1 MHGCRCS
8 HKEGCFCG
16 SQGNDCSSNLIE
28 MQLKTVHTYLTTS
41 ILLQVYA
48 VALYVEAE
56 AAANELG
63 IRHRGGFFQGDR

>member
-1 MHGCRCS
+1 
-8 HKEGCFCG
+8 
-16 SQGNDCSSNLIE
+16 